1 MISRDGTCTS
11 LWQDAVPP
19 YRPANTPELKKVYDV
34 IIAGGGITGITTA
47 LLLQEAGKKC
57 IVVEANNLCFGTTG
71 GTTAHLN
78 TLLDTPYNTISK
90 NFSKEKAKL
99 VAQSAQEAIDL
110 IRRNITTYK
119 IDCGFEEADAFL
131 FAQDDKQEKELE
143 EIRKATME
151 AGVDAVYD
159 PQLPKP
165 FTFTKAIRVKGQAK
179 FIPTRYVYALA
190 RMFEKAGGI
199 IVQQCRVTGAEENE
213 IITVETTLG
222 EIKGNA
228 LIYATH
234 IPPAVNLLHLRCIP
248 YRSYAMAVTLM
259 GDKTYP
265 KELFYDMYDP
275 YHYYRTQEVN
285 GQSYLIGGGYDHK
298 TAHGDNTENCFRQL
312 EAHLRETFN
321 VKEVVYKWSSQ
332 YFEPADGIPYIGSLP
347 GHSGKIYV
355 ATGYGGNGMTYS
367 NVAALLLKKIILN
380 EESAYLDLYNPNRIK
395 PVAGFVNFIKHNAD
409 VVRQFAG
416 KWFPHEELEELAALV
431 AGEGKVVV
439 FDSHKIALYKD
450 EEGQLHA
457 VDPVCTHLKCEVKWN
472 SAEKSW
478 DCPCHGARYSFDG
491 KVLTGPAD
499 HDLEPLEIH
508 SLIEK

>member
-1 MISRDGTCTS
+1 MINRDGTCTS
-11 LWQDAVPP
+11 LWQDLVPP
-19 YRPANTPELKKVYDV
+19 YHPVNTPDFKKLYDV
-34 IIAGGGITGITTA
+34 IIVGAGITGISTA

-57 IVVEANNLCFGTTG
+57 IILEANNLCFGTTG

-78 TLLDTPYNTISK
+78 TLLDTPYSTISK
-90 NFSKEKAKL
+90 NFNKEKAKL
-99 VAQSAQEAIDL
+99 VAQSVQEAIDH
-110 IRRNITTYK
+110 IRHNVATYK

-143 EIRKATME
+143 EIRKATVE

-159 PQLPKP
+159 PQLPMP
-165 FTFTKAIRVKGQAK
+165 FAFKKAIKVKGQAK
-179 FIPTRYVYALA
+179 FIPTRYVYAMA
-190 RMFEKAGGI
+190 NMFEKAGGV
-199 IVQQCRVTGAEENE
+199 IVQECRVTGAEENE
-213 IITVETTLG
+213 TIVVETAIG
-222 EIKGNA
+222 DIKGNA

-234 IPPAVNLLHLRCIP
+234 IPPAVNLLHLRCAP
-248 YRSYAMAVTLM
+248 YRSYAMAVTLSD
-259 GDKTYP
+259 DKIYP

-275 YHYYRTQEVN
+275 YHYYRTQKVN
-285 GQSYLIGGGYDHK
+285 GQSFLIGGGFDHK
-298 TAHGDNTENCFRQL
+298 TAHGDNAENCFRQL
-312 EAHLRETFN
+312 EAHLREIFN
-321 VKEVVYKWSSQ
+321 VKEVNYKWSSQ

-380 EESAYLDLYNPNRIK
+380 EESPYFDLYNPNRIK

-409 VVRQFAG
+409 VVKQFAG
-416 KWFPHEELEELAALV
+416 KWLPHEELDELATLA

-439 FDSHKIALYKD
+439 FNNHKIALYKD
-450 EEGQLHA
+450 EDGLLHA
-457 VDPVCTHLKCEVKWN
+457 VDPICTHLKCEVKWN
-472 SAEKSW
+472 GAEKSW

-499 HDLEPLEIH
+499 HDLEPLEIR